1 MKVLFVSSQALFRDT
16 RFGGAKRL
24 YYLAKELEAR
34 VELHVIC
41 LDACEEVSDP
51 GCFPREFRR
60 LLLIPRETPSTVFE
74 KLPFL
79 PDVPKSLNKY
89 GDAVRAFLKNAQL
102 QDIQFDATLIA
113 FPGALHFLDRGFL
126 PAPGRI
132 AYLEDDLLLEQAPL
146 QIKSATGPAH
156 RLLKRLRYLQAKR
169 FYQRVMKKVASFIC
183 ISEQEQRI
191 VQARWP
197 RLATHLLGYGLP
209 LDEYPLLPPPAH
221 QNVLGFI
228 GNYRH
233 SPNLDAARWL
243 VKTLFPDVLR
253 QMPDARLV
261 LCGAGF
267 PAELRAECA
276 GNASILVMDE
286 VDDLE
291 VFYGSI
297 SVFVNPLREGRG
309 LRTKVVE
316 AAAYG
321 RPVVSTRLGA
331 EGLESLHVGLF
342 ENSGELVGRLRE
354 LLPSDTYAQAAAHNR
369 REVERL
375 YSMEKVGRQLLSILA
390 PG

>member
-24 YYLAKELEAR
+24 YYLAKELESR

-41 LDACEEVSDP
+41 LDACEEVPDP
-51 GCFPREFRR
+51 GCFPREFQR
-60 LLLIPRETPSTVFE
+60 LLLIPRETPSTIFE
-74 KLPFL
+74 KIPFL

-89 GDAVRAFLKNAQL
+89 DDSIRAFLK
-102 QDIQFDATLIA
+102 DKRFDATLLA
-113 FPGALHFLDRGFL
+113 FPGSLHFLDRNLL
-126 PAPGRI
+126 PCPGRI
-132 AYLEDDLLLEQAPL
+132 TYLEDDLLLEQAPL
-146 QIKSATGPAH
+146 QIKSAAGPAG

-169 FYQRVMKKVASFIC
+169 FYQRTLKKVASFIC
-183 ISEQEQRI
+183 ISDQERRV

-197 RLATHLLGYGLP
+197 HLATHLVGYGLP
-209 LDEYPLLPPPAH
+209 LQEYPLLDRPST

-233 SPNLDAARWL
+233 PPNRDAARWL
-243 VKTLFPDVLR
+243 VKTLFPAVAG
-253 QMPDARLV
+253 QIPGARLV

-267 PAELRAECA
+267 PADLREECA
-276 GNASILVMDE
+276 GNGSIQVLNE
-286 VDDLE
+286 IDDLGL
-291 VFYGSI
+291 FYGSI

-321 RPVVSTRLGA
+321 RPAVSTQLGA
-331 EGLESLHVGLF
+331 EGLESLDLGLF
-342 ENSGELVGRLRE
+342 ENAEDLGRCLRA
-354 LLPSDTYAQAAAHNR
+354 LQDSQAYAHAVDHNR

-375 YSMEKVGRQLLSILA
+375 FSMEEVGRQLLSILA